1 MAFPQFSSTTRL
13 RHMNYPENQARAA
26 GNQWNKQEQVTTLHA
41 ATQFHDLSDESALRN
56 QVQLEQPNN
65 LIGNHRKDGLK
76 NNNSYRGTEHTPSVA
91 TKITS
96 KNMPNGYP
104 THIISRH
111 LTTTTNSSLQQ
122 SNVQAIE
129 IEVLESFTE
138 FAAFLE
144 LQNPICPA
152 EHVDTPE
159 KLMNLLSWDVW
170 DKQTIK

>member
-1 MAFPQFSSTTRL
+1 MAFPQFTSTTRL
-13 RHMNYPENQARAA
+13 RHMNYSESQARVVTAT
-26 GNQWNKQEQVTTLHA
+26 QWSEQEPITTLHA
-41 ATQFHDLSDESALRN
+41 APFHDVTDESTLRN

-65 LIGNHRKDGLK
+65 LNVNHRKDGIK
-76 NNNSYRGTEHTPSVA
+76 ANNSYRVGESKGPA
-91 TKITS
+91 KITS
-96 KNMPNGYP
+96 KNMPSNYQ

-111 LTTTTNSSLQQ
+111 LATSQQ

-129 IEVLESFTE
+129 IEVLESFSE

-144 LQNPICPA
+144 VQNPICPA

-170 DKQTIK
+170 VQ